1 MSKWLGRR
9 KVGRFIIVILVGI
22 FVSIA
27 TTSRVEA
34 KDLVGA
40 KYTGSY
46 SVDDPLSWNQCNHS
60 YSNDVY
66 PVWGETYCQ
75 SSCGAHSLTWVLLK
89 SGIWD
94 MSKSPKD
101 AFTFFSKNGWASQ
114 GSGGYNSM
122 GVGAPVKENGKT
134 IEAVKYMSGG
144 MDSFKPWARDMYD
157 SGYYVIM
164 NVPGHLI
171 AMDYVDADGD
181 IVILDSADLCQY
193 IECAVARWGNS
204 ITAWAYEV
212 SGSKAND
219 ASAVNF
225 WDGDTVTGR
234 AGGDD
239 TNNTNNGGMFPEL
252 NDEWKTP
259 MVTYDDGIVQAQDKG
274 LNGKEERGW
283 MDWMFR

>member
-1 MSKWLGRR
+1 MSKWLGKR
-9 KVGRFIIVILVGI
+9 KVGRFIIVLLVGI
-22 FVSIA
+22 FVSIV

-34 KDLVGA
+34 KDLVGT

-46 SVDDPLSWNQCNHS
+46 SVDDPLSWNQCHHS

-66 PVWGETYCQ
+66 PVWGESYCK

-89 SGIWD
+89 SGVWD

-101 AFTFFSKNGWASQ
+101 AFTFFNKNGWASQ

-122 GVGAPVKENGKT
+122 GVGAPVTENGKT
-134 IEAVKYMSGG
+134 IEAVKYMSGN
-144 MDSFKPWARDMYD
+144 MDSFKTWARDMYD

-171 AMDYVDADGD
+171 AMDYVDSDGD

-219 ASAVNF
+219 ASSINF

-239 TNNTNNGGMFPEL
+239 TNTSNGGMFPEL

-274 LNGKEERGW
+274 LNTKEARGW

>member
-1 MSKWLGRR
+1 MSKKLGRW
-9 KVGRFIIVILVGI
+9 KFGRFIIVVLVGI
-22 FVSIA
+22 FVSIV
-27 TTSRVEA
+27 TTSQVEA
-34 KDLVGA
+34 KDLVGS

-46 SVDDPLSWNQCNHS
+46 SVDDPLSWNQCRHS

-66 PVWGETYCQ
+66 PVWGETYCA

-89 SGIWD
+89 SGVWD

-122 GVGAPVKENGKT
+122 GIGAPVKENGKT
-134 IEAVKYMSGG
+134 IEAVKYMSGS
-144 MDSFKPWARDMYD
+144 MASFKTWARDMYN

-171 AMDYVDADGD
+171 AMDYVDSDGD

-219 ASAVNF
+219 ASSINF

-239 TNNTNNGGMFPEL
+239 TNTSNGGMFPEL
-252 NDEWKTP
+252 NDDWKKP
-259 MVTYDDGIVQAQDKG
+259 MVKYDDDIVQAQDKG
-274 LNGKEERGW
+274 LNTKEARGW
-283 MDWMFR
+283 TDWMFR

>member
-1 MSKWLGRR
+1 MAERRGRILVMR
-9 KVGRFIIVILVGI
+9 AILAIIVGMLITLVSAPS
-22 FVSIA
+22 VQ
-27 TTSRVEA
+27 A

-40 KYTGSY
+40 KFTGSY

-89 SGIWD
+89 SGVWD

-171 AMDYVDADGD
+171 AMDYVDSDGD

-212 SGSKAND
+212 SGAKAND
-219 ASAVNF
+219 TSSINF

-274 LNGKEERGW
+274 INAKEERGW